1 MINFD
6 GKKVA
11 VIGAGIEGTSTLK
24 YLSKYKTQTFLLEQ
38 KDEWKIDAETRKL
51 TESLN
56 TRLSFGK
63 NYLDAL
69 EKFDVIFRS
78 PSVRPDLPQ
87 LVQAKKSGALI
98 TSQTKLF
105 FDLCKAPI
113 IGITGTKGKGTTSSL
128 LYEMLGVSGRKVFL
142 AGNIGNPPLEVVEQI
157 TENSLVI
164 LELSSFQLIDLE
176 KSPNIAV
183 VLMVTSE
190 HLDWH
195 KNTDEYI
202 NAKKKIVENQ
212 NEKDTAVISN
222 DYPMSKKIGE
232 AANGQKYYFSTKS
245 EIANGAYY
253 KEGKIV
259 LNTKDKIEQIDI
271 TGTSLLG
278 MHNLQNIC
286 AAALVAKLLDLT
298 KNEIEKG
305 IVGFKGLPHRLEF
318 VRQVN
323 EVRYYNDSASTI
335 PETAI
340 AAINAFKQ
348 PKVLILG
355 GSSKNSDFSTLGKV
369 IVDSNVSTLILI
381 GQEANRIKDVV
392 ASAGFSGLLVEG
404 LRDMKE
410 IVTKAS
416 EVAKTGEVV
425 VLSPACASF
434 GIFKNYQDRGE
445 QFKKA
450 VNGL

>member
-11 VIGAGIEGTSTLK
+11 VIGAGIEGISTLK

-105 FDLCKAPI
+105 FDLCKVPI

-176 KSPNIAV
+176 KSPHIAV

-195 KNTDEYI
+195 SNQLDYWHAKLPIVKFQRASDFAII
-202 NAKKKIVENQ
+202 NQ
-212 NEKDTAVISN
+212 DFPIS
-222 DYPMSKKIGE
+222 KGF
-232 AANGQKYYFSTKS
+232 QKYTKAKTYFFSTKS
-245 EIANGAYY
+245 
-253 KEGKIV
+253 
-259 LNTKDKIEQIDI
+259 Q
-271 TGTSLLG
+271 
-278 MHNLQNIC
+278 
-286 AAALVAKLLDLT
+286 
-298 KNEIEKG
+298 
-305 IVGFKGLPHRLEF
+305 
-318 VRQVN
+318 
-323 EVRYYNDSASTI
+323 
-335 PETAI
+335 
-340 AAINAFKQ
+340 
-348 PKVLILG
+348 
-355 GSSKNSDFSTLGKV
+355 
-369 IVDSNVSTLILI
+369 
-381 GQEANRIKDVV
+381 
-392 ASAGFSGLLVEG
+392 
-404 LRDMKE
+404 
-410 IVTKAS
+410 
-416 EVAKTGEVV
+416 
-425 VLSPACASF
+425 
-434 GIFKNYQDRGE
+434 
-445 QFKKA
+445 
-450 VNGL
+450 

>member
-11 VIGAGIEGTSTLK
+11 VIGAGIEGASTLK
-24 YLSKYKTQTFLLEQ
+24 YLSKYKAQTFLLDQ
-38 KDEWKIDAETRKL
+38 KEERQIDTETKKL
-51 TESLN
+51 AKSLN
-56 TRLSFGK
+56 TRLFFGK
-63 NYLDAL
+63 NYLNSL

-87 LVQAKKSGALI
+87 LLQAKKKGVLV

-128 LYEMLGVSGRKVFL
+128 LYEMLRGSGRKVFL
-142 AGNIGNPPLEVVEQI
+142 AGNIGNPPLEVLEQT
-157 TENSLVI
+157 TENSIVI

-195 KNTDEYI
+195 KNAKEYI

-212 NEKDTAVISN
+212 NEEDIAVISD
-222 DYPMSKKIGE
+222 DYRMSKKIGE
-232 AANGQKYYFSTKS
+232 AAKGQRYYFSVKNGLT
-245 EIANGAYY
+245 NGAYY

-259 LNTKDKIEQIDI
+259 LNIKDKPEQVDI
-271 TGTSLLG
+271 TGTTLLG

-286 AAALVAKLLDLT
+286 AVTLVARLLNLT

-305 IVGFKGLPHRLEF
+305 ILEFKGLPHRLEF

-323 EVRYYNDSASTI
+323 GVSCYNDSASHI
-335 PETAI
+335 P
-340 AAINAFKQ
+340 
-348 PKVLILG
+348 
-355 GSSKNSDFSTLGKV
+355 
-369 IVDSNVSTLILI
+369 
-381 GQEANRIKDVV
+381 
-392 ASAGFSGLLVEG
+392 
-404 LRDMKE
+404 
-410 IVTKAS
+410 
-416 EVAKTGEVV
+416 
-425 VLSPACASF
+425 
-434 GIFKNYQDRGE
+434 
-445 QFKKA
+445 
-450 VNGL
+450 

>member
-1 MINFD
+1 
-6 GKKVA
+6 
-11 VIGAGIEGTSTLK
+11 
-24 YLSKYKTQTFLLEQ
+24 
-38 KDEWKIDAETRKL
+38 
-51 TESLN
+51 
-56 TRLSFGK
+56 
-63 NYLDAL
+63 
-69 EKFDVIFRS
+69 
-78 PSVRPDLPQ
+78 
-87 LVQAKKSGALI
+87 
-98 TSQTKLF
+98 
-105 FDLCKAPI
+105 
-113 IGITGTKGKGTTSSL
+113 
-128 LYEMLGVSGRKVFL
+128 
-142 AGNIGNPPLEVVEQI
+142 
-157 TENSLVI
+157 
-164 LELSSFQLIDLE
+164 
-176 KSPNIAV
+176 
-183 VLMVTSE
+183 
-190 HLDWH
+190 
-195 KNTDEYI
+195 
-202 NAKKKIVENQ
+202 
-212 NEKDTAVISN
+212 
-222 DYPMSKKIGE
+222 MSKKIGE